1 MSRNPNHPKKGSRIT
16 VEPIRRIRDVKAI
29 AKLLSDNKRD
39 RLLFLI
45 GVNNGLRVGD
55 LLKLQVK
62 DVAHLKVGDTL
73 AIKESKT
80 GKNNILVVNKTVYK
94 ALREYLT
101 EAGEP
106 QGHLGQRPNGYL
118 FASKKMKDQP
128 LKVNSVN
135 KLVKGWCRAI
145 NLQGNYGAHTLRKT
159 WGYLQRTR
167 HGVGFEVI
175 AKRYNHSNP
184 AVTMRYLGIEDKEV
198 HNTLMNEIG

>member
-29 AKLLSDNKRD
+29 AKLLNDNKRD

-62 DVAHLKVGDTL
+62 DVAHMKVGDTL
-73 AIKESKT
+73 TIKESKT
-80 GKNNILVVNKTVYK
+80 GKANILVVNKTVYK
-94 ALREYLT
+94 AIREYLT

-106 QGHLGQRPNGYL
+106 QGYLSQRPNGFL
-118 FASKKMKDQP
+118 FASKKTKKP

-135 KLVKGWCRAI
+135 KLVKSWCRAI
-145 NLQGNYGAHTLRKT
+145 NLRGNYGAHTLRKT

-167 HGVGFEVI
+167 HGVGFEII